1 MESLYQ
7 LVLERND
14 RETSPFV
21 AIHESNALLLIQID
35 ALQARCEDLERDL
48 VVQQEKLESV
58 EQGGDGQRTQSAA
71 LKNETRLRDKLEKLQ
86 EELAEKM
93 KLHAED
99 QTNALKVAR
108 ELSDIKDLTVSQ
120 ETTITD
126 LNEEKE
132 RKDRAI
138 EHLTSELTD
147 AKSRTK
153 LAEQQYV
160 GLKDTIRVLQEEND
174 LIKKENREL
183 ETRFVSEK
191 EKMSDEMNKFSEMC
205 DRLKKEVDMLRG
217 LKAQEEKRK
226 SWFGLSSVDK
236 NKASV
241 EKKVE
246 SDESNSRKWGDA
258 SVVLPS
264 TPKQV
269 ISAHHSEA
277 SCVR

>member
-1 MESLYQ
+1 M
-7 LVLERND
+7 LERNA
-14 RETSPFV
+14 RETTPFV

-120 ETTITD
+120 DSIIAH
-126 LNEEKE
+126 LKEEKE

-138 EHLTSELTD
+138 EHLTSESTD

-246 SDESNSRKWGDA
+246 SNESTSRKWGD
-258 SVVLPS
+258 SCVVLPS
-264 TPKQV
+264 APKQV